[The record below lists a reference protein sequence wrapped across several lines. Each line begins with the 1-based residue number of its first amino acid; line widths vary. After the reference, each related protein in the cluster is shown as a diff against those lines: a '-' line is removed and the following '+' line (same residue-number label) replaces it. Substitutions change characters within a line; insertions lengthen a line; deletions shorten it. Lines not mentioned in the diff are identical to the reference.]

1 MSKSPKI
8 LSIETSG
15 KTCGIALSYGGE
27 LIAEYTSFESNEH
40 DRLLAEYIRRILSD
54 FSISVSDLEAVAVS
68 SGPGSFT
75 GLRIGVA
82 MAKSLCFEDNP
93 KLIGIPTLEAFAYKS
108 AENNEEQKS
117 IVSIIPSHKNLIY
130 LQEFDNQAN
139 SIEEIKILEIVEI
152 DSTQFAN
159 KILCGTGANK
169 VNHTIKDNTKND
181 VKNIASLAY
190 KYYKSNKFE
199 NVDDF
204 NPFYIQEFKP
214 NKSKKELNI

>member
-15 KTCGIALSYGGE
+15 KTCGVALSIGSKI
-27 LIAEYTSFESNEH
+27 IAEYTSFESNEH
-40 DRLLAEYIRRILSD
+40 DRLLAEYIRRILQD
-54 FSISVSDLEAVAVS
+54 FNLKVDDLDAVAVS

-82 MAKSLCFEDNP
+82 MAKSLCFEDVP

-139 SIEEIKILEIVEI
+139 AIEEIQILEINEI
-152 DSTQFAN
+152 DKAKFEN
-159 KILCGTGANK
+159 KILCGTGVSKINS
-169 VNHTIKDNTKND
+169 NIKDNTKND
-181 VKNIASLAY
+181 VKNISELAQ
-190 KYYKSNKFE
+190 KYFKNSKFE
-199 NVDDF
+199 DVNEF

-214 NKSKKELNI
+214 NKSKKEIYI